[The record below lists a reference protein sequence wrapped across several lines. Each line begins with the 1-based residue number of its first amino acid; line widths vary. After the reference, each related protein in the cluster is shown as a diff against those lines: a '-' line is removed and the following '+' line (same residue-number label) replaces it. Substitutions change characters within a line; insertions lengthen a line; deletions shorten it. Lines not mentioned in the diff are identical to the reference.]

1 MLAMN
6 TPSNPNLSP
15 KMIWLLT
22 ASLTALTLTGCGR
35 DSTASKD
42 ASPTAS
48 AQTQAGDMTTKPDSP
63 GPANNAGP
71 GRKPCE
77 YMNRADAEAAVGQP
91 LPKTKENI
99 PLGGCHYT
107 SSDSYSYGADLTV
120 GDWVLPGQVFS
131 GIKAAATAGGPDHQ
145 PDTISGVG
153 DEALYLD
160 RPEYILYVRKA
171 NKGFMLSLHGP
182 TTTSLPGTVLEQEKI
197 LALKILP
204 NL

>member
-1 MLAMN
+1 MN

-22 ASLTALTLTGCGR
+22 ASLTALTLTGCGSER
-35 DSTASKD
+35 TASKD

-48 AQTQAGDMTTKPDSP
+48 AQTQAGDTTTKPDSP
-63 GPANNAGP
+63 GPANNAGL

-77 YMNRADAEAAVGQP
+77 YMSRADAEAAVGQP
-91 LPKTKENI
+91 LPKTTENI
-99 PLGGCHYT
+99 PLDGCLYT

-120 GDWVLPGQVFS
+120 GDWKD
-131 GIKAAATAGGPDHQ
+131 IKAAATAGGPDRQ
-145 PDTISGVG
+145 PETISGVG

-160 RPEYILYVRKA
+160 RPNYRLYVRKA

-182 TTTSLPGTVLEQEKI
+182 TTTSLPGTALEQEKI